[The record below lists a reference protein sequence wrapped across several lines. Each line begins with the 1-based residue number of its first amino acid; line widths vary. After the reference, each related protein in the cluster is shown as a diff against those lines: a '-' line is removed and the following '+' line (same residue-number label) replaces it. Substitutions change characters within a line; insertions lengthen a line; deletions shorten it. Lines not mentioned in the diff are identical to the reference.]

1 MGGWLWRS
9 FGGAVGDGD
18 FRWGGGLV
26 AVVGCCVKSLV
37 SQVFLGLGFGPVWA
51 WPMTCFFIGLSSLGV

>member
-1 MGGWLWRS
+1 MAFCGSWVVWLWRS

-37 SQVFLGLGFGPVWA
+37 SQVFLGLGLA
-51 WPMTCFFIGLSSLGV
+51 HDMFFYRA